1 MPDEWI
7 VVTAGVVI
15 IVIALCVTYLLSAQ
29 RERKAIRERYKLAVY
44 SDLLNAVTGLNTST
58 GDAYKLGQA
67 KMALARTLNRLNLV
81 ASPAVLKHVNE
92 LLDFMNECTDGE
104 YDQLKELNILNQIVR
119 AVRRD
124 LDPASAK
131 VLEGSG
137 FRFKFYSPPR
147 V

>member
-1 MPDEWI
+1 MLEEWI

-15 IVIALCVTYLLSAQ
+15 IIIALCATYLLSAK
-29 RERKAIRERYKLAVY
+29 RERRAIRERYKLAVY
-44 SDLLNAVTGLNTST
+44 GDLLNAVTGINISS
-58 GDAYKLGQA
+58 GDVYKLGHA

-81 ASPAVLKHVNE
+81 ASPDVLKYVNE
-92 LLDFMNECTDGE
+92 LLDFMNECSDGE

-124 LDPASAK
+124 LDPETAR
-131 VLEGSG
+131 VFEDSG

>member
-1 MPDEWI
+1 MLEEWI

-15 IVIALCVTYLLSAQ
+15 IIIALCATYLLSAQ
-29 RERKAIRERYKLAVY
+29 RERRAIRERYKLAVY
-44 SDLLNAVTGLNTST
+44 ADLLNAVTGLNVSS
-58 GDAYKLGQA
+58 GDAYRLGQA
-67 KMALARTLNRLNLV
+67 KMALARTLNRLNVV
-81 ASPAVLKHVNE
+81 ASPDVLKHVNE

-124 LDPASAK
+124 LDPADAK
-131 VLEGSG
+131 VLEESG

>member
-1 MPDEWI
+1 MLEEWI
-7 VVTAGVVI
+7 VVTAGVAI
-15 IVIALCVTYLLSAQ
+15 IIIALCITNLLSAQ
-29 RERKAIRERYKLAVY
+29 RESRAIRERYKLTVY
-44 SDLLNAVTGLNTST
+44 GDLLNAVTGINVAS
-58 GDAYKLGQA
+58 GDVYRLGQA

-81 ASPAVLKHVNE
+81 ASPDVLKHVNE
-92 LLDFMNECTDGE
+92 LLDFMNECSDGE

-124 LDPASAK
+124 LDPKTAR
-131 VLEGSG
+131 VLEDSG

>member
-1 MPDEWI
+1 MLEEWI

-15 IVIALCVTYLLSAQ
+15 IIIALCATYLLSAQ
-29 RERKAIRERYKLAVY
+29 RERRAIRERYKLTVY
-44 SDLLNAVTGLNTST
+44 ADLLNAVTGLNVSS
-58 GDAYKLGQA
+58 GDTYRLGQA

-81 ASPAVLKHVNE
+81 ASPGVLKHVNE

-124 LDPASAK
+124 LDPADAK
-131 VLEGSG
+131 VLEDSG

>member
-1 MPDEWI
+1 MLEEWI
-7 VVTAGVVI
+7 VVIAGVVV

-29 RERKAIRERYKLAVY
+29 RERRAMRERYKLAVY
-44 SDLLNAVTGLNTST
+44 ADLLNAVTALNIAT
-58 GDAYKLGQA
+58 GDAYRLGQA

-81 ASPAVLKHVNE
+81 ASPDVLKHVNE
-92 LLDFMNECTDGE
+92 LLDFMNECTDGD

-124 LDPASAK
+124 LDPADAK
-131 VLEGSG
+131 VLEESG